1 MGVRIKDERVTK
13 KMKTTLSKVKRI
25 VVKVGT
31 SILTDEDGNLST
43 KYLSHI
49 VEEIAGLRKQGE
61 REFIIVTSGAI
72 GAGMQLLGLK
82 ERPQTI
88 ILKQTTAAVGQNKLM
103 EVYERL
109 FKKYQQIIAQVLL
122 THQDL
127 SSRKSYINICN
138 TLLKLLEYKV
148 IPIINENDTV
158 AIEEIK
164 FGDNDTLAA
173 LVSQLVEADL
183 LLILSNV
190 DGLYSSAGELIPMV
204 EEFTPEIIKISTG
217 TTSKFSTG
225 GMQTKIEA
233 AKIATQSGTT
243 VIILNGKKKG
253 IIPGVLEGKK
263 SGSPGSGTTF
273 VAKENKLSSRK
284 RWIMYHLKES
294 GELIIDEGA
303 KEAIV
308 NRGKSLLPS
317 GILEIKGKF
326 DEGDAVIVK
335 DIHGEKIAKG
345 LVDYSMNDLL
355 KIKGKQT
362 NEIEKVLGYEYG
374 EEVIHR
380 DNLVL
385 LGSAMSDTS

>member
-1 MGVRIKDERVTK
+1 MQ
-13 KMKTTLSKVKRI
+13 RI
-25 VVKVGT
+25 VVKIGT
-31 SILTDEDGNLST
+31 SILTDEDGKLST
-43 KYLSHI
+43 KYLAHI
-49 VEEIAGLRKQGE
+49 VEEIAGLHKQGAG
-61 REFIIVTSGAI
+61 EFIIVTSGAI
-72 GAGMQLLGLK
+72 GAGMQRLGLK

-88 ILKQTTAAVGQNKLM
+88 ILKQTAAAVGQNILI
-103 EVYERL
+103 EIYEGL
-109 FKKYQQIIAQVLL
+109 FKKYEQTIAQILL
-122 THQDL
+122 THQDM
-127 SSRKSYINICN
+127 SCRKSYINISN
-138 TLLKLLEYKV
+138 TISKLFEYKV

-158 AIEEIK
+158 AVDELK

-190 DGLYSSAGELIPMV
+190 DGLYSSAGELISIV
-204 EEFTPEIIKISTG
+204 EEITPEIIKISAG

-243 VIILNGKKKG
+243 VIISNGKTKG
-253 IIPGVLEGKK
+253 IITEILQAYLTGGKK
-263 SGSPGSGTTF
+263 CGTTF
-273 VAKENKLSSRK
+273 VAKENKLNSRK

-303 KEAIV
+303 KEAIL

-317 GILEIKGKF
+317 GILDVKGKF
-326 DEGDAVIVK
+326 DEGDAVIIK
-335 DIHGEKIAKG
+335 DTQNRKLAKG
-345 LVDYSMNDLL
+345 LIGYSQNDLL

-362 NEIEKVLGYEYG
+362 NEIEQILGYEYG

-385 LGSAMSDTS
+385 LESASNGYPQA